1 MIKDRV
7 ISILEKE
14 FDQFE
19 ENNENKKIF
28 KSLKSTK
35 KLKLQSKSSFNLL
48 NQSPMNKEQSLTN
61 IVEFLI
67 DLFKKLKH
75 ESVQKASEFKIL
87 IS

>member
-1 MIKDRV
+1 
-7 ISILEKE
+7 
-14 FDQFE
+14 
-19 ENNENKKIF
+19 
-28 KSLKSTK
+28 
-35 KLKLQSKSSFNLL
+35 
-48 NQSPMNKEQSLTN
+48 MNKEQSLTN